1 MSFQHNMYLSKI
13 SNNIHKTEFQLQMM
27 IKLMKFLKIIFSQV
41 VHDCRN
47 DSAAFYFQFNILVKS
62 IFDTQAAH
70 AVLQLQDTGKPV
82 YKVKNVSLNA
92 LCELYN
98 APVNPMKEQV
108 KNIYRRDQK
117 FWARRPLTRDMI
129 CYAGADVL
137 ALVPTIYNAMARW
150 VNSLRRIVDKRSKL
164 VSHF

>member
-1 MSFQHNMYLSKI
+1 MVSKI
-13 SNNIHKTEFQLQMM
+13 EHF
-27 IKLMKFLKIIFSQV
+27 QV

-47 DSAAFYFQFNILVKS
+47 DSAAFYFQFNILVKNV
-62 IFDTQAAH
+62 FDTQAAH

-137 ALVPTIYNAMARW
+137 ALVPTIYNAMARC
-150 VNSLRRIVDKRSKL
+150 
-164 VSHF
+164 VSCIELQILDTVIIQPIQQMK